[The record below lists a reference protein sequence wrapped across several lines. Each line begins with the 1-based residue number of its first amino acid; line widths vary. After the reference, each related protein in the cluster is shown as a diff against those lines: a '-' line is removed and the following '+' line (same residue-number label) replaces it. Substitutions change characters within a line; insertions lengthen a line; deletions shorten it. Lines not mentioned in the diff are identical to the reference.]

1 MKIAEEEEAARPNPI
16 DYEIDSQSAFGSDKV
31 REIER
36 ETEQL
41 GQTMPKLDKQLI
53 ESLKLA
59 AELDFNSKN

>member
-1 MKIAEEEEAARPNPI
+1 MKITEEEEAVHPNPI